1 MKPVLRLV
9 VLYLQDSKREDE
21 GEPQGRLGESPPPPL
36 KNPIV
41 LKVVFQHVGFS
52 HSAKTKFV
60 QPTRRAQVLDLEN
73 ELPASVSCANM
84 NPGVFSKG
92 RVMRSFKKKNIYIYI
107 DLYPEINPYKILLK
121 SYLLQKKVT
130 KKNVKNYTTS

>member
-52 HSAKTKFV
+52 HSANLCNQREGHRSWSLRMSFQHPCHV
-60 QPTRRAQVLDLEN
+60 PT
-73 ELPASVSCANM
+73 
-84 NPGVFSKG
+84 
-92 RVMRSFKKKNIYIYI
+92 
-107 DLYPEINPYKILLK
+107 
-121 SYLLQKKVT
+121 
-130 KKNVKNYTTS
+130 